1 MSINIGQRRQAKER
15 GTKSKIGNGE
25 AAASAFVGQFYPMQG
40 LFHQKNWTTTA
51 VGIPNLIVVTS
62 LSIAYCPIHN

>member
-1 MSINIGQRRQAKER
+1 MWATIGKQKER

-25 AAASAFVGQFYPMQG
+25 AAASAFVGQFYRLQG

-62 LSIAYCPIHN
+62 LSFACCFIHN